1 MVGLNGM
8 PWYVSH
14 SAIAACLLTLLIAVC
29 MFGLIRGA
37 AALNE
42 EMDRDVQVSHQRP
55 SGHAASEAP
64 RAHLRAVPALRT
76 DQQGRGGRPRLD
88 PATAQRK
95 RIAALVE
102 PADPL
107 RI

>member
-1 MVGLNGM
+1 MDA
-8 PWYVSH
+8 PWYVTH
-14 SAIAACLLTLLIAVC
+14 TLLAG
-29 MFGLIRGA
+29 FGLVLFIGICAWGLIVGA
-37 AALNE
+37 ASLNE
-42 EMDRDVQVSHQRP
+42 EMDRDEASLSTPRP
-55 SGHAASEAP
+55 SGHVASEAP
-64 RAHLRAVPALRT
+64 RTHLRAVPALRP

-102 PADPL
+102 PADPR